1 MSKQVGR
8 VVSVQIGTG
17 DDMSKQPKTQVV
29 VEQDGF
35 VGDKHR
41 GFTRIA
47 YDQDKD
53 PEGTERRNERQWSG
67 VSLEELQRV
76 SESLDLPRMISA
88 EDLGANL
95 CISGIDAFSA
105 LTRGTRLTFS
115 SGAVLAIEE
124 YNPPCKDM
132 GEKIASLYTN
142 RTDATFQAR
151 DFVKAAARSRGVVG
165 VVEVAG
171 IIAEDDE
178 VTVEKPWEP
187 KF

>member
-1 MSKQVGR
+1 MSEQSGR
-8 VVSVQIGTG
+8 VVSVHIGTG
-17 DDMSKQPKTQVV
+17 DDMSKQPQTRVE

-35 VGDKHR
+35 AGDKHR

-47 YDQDKD
+47 YDHDKD
-53 PEGTERRNERQWSG
+53 PEGTVRRNERQWSG
-67 VSLEELQRV
+67 VSLEELEQL
-76 SESLDLPRMISA
+76 SASLDLPKTISA

-95 CISGIDAFSA
+95 CIAGIDAFSA
-105 LTRGTRLTFS
+105 LKKGTRLKFS

-132 GEKIASLYTN
+132 GEKIADLYAA
-142 RTDATFQAR
+142 TDAAVQSR

-165 VVEVAG
+165 VVEVPG
-171 IIAEDDE
+171 MIAEGDD
-178 VTVEKPWEP
+178 VIIEKPWEP